1 MCELF
6 VLSSNKVVGVRFTW
20 RGFLKR
26 GRKHRDG
33 WGVAF
38 YRDGTAIVI
47 KEPLPAPNSN
57 MAKILRDTNYVR
69 SNIVISHVRKGT
81 KGGKTY
87 ANTTF
92 WHHKNQG
99 VPSTKN

>member
-6 VLSSNKVVGVRFTW
+6 ALSSNKVVGVRFTW
-20 RGFLKR
+20 RGFLRR
-26 GRKHRDG
+26 GKKH
-33 WGVAF
+33 
-38 YRDGTAIVI
+38 RDGTAIVI

-69 SNIVISHVRKGT
+69 SNVVISHVRKGT

-87 ANTTF
+87 ANTHPF
-92 WHHKNQG
+92 RRELYGKEW
-99 VPSTKN
+99 VSLIMAM